1 MPASKRKRVSDT
13 SSAANSSSPDYSS
26 LDSDDAASYSSD
38 SDLDASE
45 SASAGSAP
53 AVKVANLSFNQVLW
67 GEDDGS
73 DDGAF
78 QRNGKCTKRISCAM
92 KAKCCKQRC
101 KRKLCMSAVV
111 GIITSF
117 WALRKP
123 SQDALL
129 WSLQHPV
136 LAPVADDGD
145 MDDEGSSSSGTE
157 VKETISWYLAGSN
170 WEAWD
175 VLLGNFAMCC
185 LCQVFESAELP

>member
-1 MPASKRKRVSDT
+1 
-13 SSAANSSSPDYSS
+13 
-26 LDSDDAASYSSD
+26 
-38 SDLDASE
+38 
-45 SASAGSAP
+45 
-53 AVKVANLSFNQVLW
+53 
-67 GEDDGS
+67 
-73 DDGAF
+73 
-78 QRNGKCTKRISCAM
+78 M

-157 VKETISWYLAGSN
+157 VKETISFM
-170 WEAWD
+170 
-175 VLLGNFAMCC
+175 LGNFAMCC
-185 LCQVFESAELP
+185 LCQVFESAELPLCNYWAYLRIGWFAAGRPFVVKTSALSVPGILNSLCVVDIWQSFEFQSVFLR